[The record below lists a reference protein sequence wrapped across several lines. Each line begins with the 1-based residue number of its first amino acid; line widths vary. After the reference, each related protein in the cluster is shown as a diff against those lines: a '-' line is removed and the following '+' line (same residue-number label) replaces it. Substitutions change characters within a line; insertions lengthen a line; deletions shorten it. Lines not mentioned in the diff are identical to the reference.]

1 MSVVSLTLITSTKGS
16 KLITHNSDTEIR
28 SAELIGDFTPADP
41 EWHEL
46 RLTGISGTDA
56 GTILGVNPYASA
68 YSLWAQKTGRV
79 TRDIEQNQ
87 RMRLG
92 QLLEG
97 PLLQMFAESNPNLK
111 VETCGT
117 YRSKEFPWMIANPD
131 ALAWDGDKLYIV
143 EVKTARQYWD
153 EIPPHYIAQVLHYA
167 DVFDADGITLV
178 ALTGGDYREYS
189 IPFEREMVEAQR
201 EAMLSFW
208 ELIEEDL
215 EPQWDGSQATY
226 DTVREMQSGDM
237 TEESIDIGEL
247 GVLLS
252 NAQANYKAAEEELNT
267 CKSATLAQMGDAK
280 YAITTEGG
288 APVLVAVKR
297 SRNGGKPWLE
307 VKG

>member
-1 MSVVSLTLITSTKGS
+1 MTSREGI
-16 KLITHNSDTEIR
+16 KLITHNTDLEIR

-41 EWHEL
+41 QWHEL

-79 TRDIEQNQ
+79 SRDIEQNQ

-97 PLLQMFAESNPNLK
+97 PLLQMFAECNPNLK

-117 YRSKEFPWMIANPD
+117 YRSKEHPYLIANPD

-143 EVKTARQYWD
+143 EVKTSRQYWD
-153 EIPPHYIAQVLHYA
+153 DIPPHYIAQVLHYA
-167 DVFDADGITLV
+167 DVMGADGITLV

-189 IPFEREMVEAQR
+189 IPFEPEMVEAQR
-201 EAMLSFW
+201 EAMESFW
-208 ELIEEDL
+208 QLIQGDL
-215 EPQWDGSQATY
+215 EPDWDGSQATY
-226 DTVREMQSGDM
+226 ETVREMQSGDI
-237 TEESIDIGEL
+237 TEESIEL
-247 GVLLS
+247 GDLGIYLS
-252 NAQANYKAAEEELNT
+252 NAYTRFKEAEAELNSF
-267 CKSATLAQMGDAK
+267 KSATLAQMGEAK
-280 YAITTEGG
+280 YGICSEGG
-288 APVLVAVKR
+288 ESVLVAVKR
-297 SRNGGKPWLE
+297 QRAGGKPWLE